1 MDEAVSERD
10 DLIHYLLDSTME
22 TAANCP
28 EAERVADAY
37 RDQILREAA
46 AKLRAW
52 GEDGEKRRDLG
63 QAQSPFYMWE
73 DADSAADLIDPN
85 QEQP

>member
-1 MDEAVSERD
+1 MASIMGLRHDASEWR
-10 DLIHYLLDSTME
+10 E
-22 TAANCP
+22 RANR
-28 EAERVADAY
+28 ELDAY
-37 RDQILREAA
+37 RDQVLREAA

-73 DADSAADLIDPN
+73 DADSAADLIDPD
-85 QEQP
+85 QEQR